1 MTSSRVRAAVAIVL
15 GLGMVATMTGC
26 YTKPQSGEIG
36 VVRNGGPFDN
46 HNIRQIIPN
55 GAGTSWNGW
64 ASTTHY
70 YPVDTQQ
77 RFFRMASC
85 ADRKDGVCKG
95 ADAQAVTVPSA
106 DGVDVTIEGTFYLN
120 TAFNDS
126 RAGKMAVRAFDTQ
139 FATRTFGDKHA
150 YDGNDG
156 WSAFLAA
163 IVEPIVVNNLRET
176 ISGVTCADL
185 VSSCALVQNSTTKV
199 SAQQLAG
206 KNNQSNVSRIQD
218 AVERALAADL
228 ATTLGRTY
236 FKNIRFNLARVVLPA
251 RVQGA
256 INEAQSAFAQVSQA
270 QAKVRS
276 AKLESQANG
285 ERQAGYLKCPT
296 CARIDAIK
304 ALPRGLT
311 ALGGDG
317 FAVGVK

>member
-1 MTSSRVRAAVAIVL
+1 MKRAALAVL
-15 GLGMVATMTGC
+15 ALATALSLTGC

-55 GAGTSWNGW
+55 GAGTSWNGF
-64 ASTTHY
+64 ASSTHY

-77 RFFRMASC
+77 RFFRMATCPEQDNGICS
-85 ADRKDGVCKG
+85 G
-95 ADAQAVTVPSA
+95 ADSQAVTVPSS

-120 TAFNDS
+120 TVFNDS
-126 RAGKMAVRAFDTQ
+126 KDGREAVAAFDTQ
-139 FATRTFGDKHA
+139 FATRTFEDDLHA
-150 YDGNDG
+150 YDGNSG
-156 WSAFLAA
+156 WSSFLAA

-176 ISGVTCADL
+176 ISGVTCSDL
-185 VSSCALVQNSTTKV
+185 VSSCALVQNASAKV
-199 SAQQLAG
+199 SASQLAG
-206 KNNQSNVSRIQD
+206 KNNQSNVSRIQTT
-218 AVERALAADL
+218 VEEALARDL
-228 ATTLGRTY
+228 KATLGREY
-236 FKNIRFNLARVVLPA
+236 FKNIRFNLARVVLPG

-256 INEAQSAFAQVSQA
+256 INEAQGAFAQVSQA

-285 ERQAGYLKCPT
+285 ERQAGYRKCPT

-311 ALGGDG
+311 ALGGNG